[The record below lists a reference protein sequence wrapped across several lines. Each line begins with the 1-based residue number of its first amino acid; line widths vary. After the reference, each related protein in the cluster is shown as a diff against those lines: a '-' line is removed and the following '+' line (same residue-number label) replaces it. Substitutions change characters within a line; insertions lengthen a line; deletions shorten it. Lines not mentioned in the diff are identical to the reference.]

1 MSKNEAAEP
10 RSAQAP
16 TSGKDTARLERP
28 NAGAPSEGAVLKV
41 LRKEPPMRDPSSPQP
56 RTAADDSASETASE
70 ALDEQGNVEAAA
82 DSSEDAGEK
91 RNRKRMLRRA
101 ARSAA
106 KEAALEGPG
115 AEAVVRPRKGRGAK
129 ADQTAVAADPGAPS
143 AAGAVFV
150 SARSATDAKAVSTPV
165 ADTSAGKAGAPAAP
179 AEASNDSDN
188 GNSGDGG
195 RAARRRRR
203 KRAKVDP
210 LTVSPPRPGA
220 PPIPVMPPAPA
231 ARRQKRHVGIML
243 SFVLFVI
250 APVAVAGWYLYERAA
265 DQYASSM
272 GFSVRKEEA
281 ANAAEVIGG
290 IAGFVGADTSDTDIL
305 YEFIQSQALVEMID
319 ERLDLRSLY
328 SKPENDWFFTI
339 DPDAPIEKLVSYWRR
354 MVTIYYDGAS
364 GLIETR
370 VLAFTP
376 EDAQTISRAI
386 FEESSN
392 TINKLTAVAR
402 DDATRYARDELA
414 LAEQRL
420 REARSELT
428 EFRARTQIVDPAID
442 VQGQMGLLT
451 TLQSQLAEAL
461 IELDLLL
468 DNTREGDPRI
478 RQAEQRIT
486 VIENRIADERSKIG
500 IGGTS
505 AGTQAFSS
513 LVGEYESL
521 IVDREFA
528 EQSYLAARANLDAA
542 QAEAQRQT
550 RYLAAYT
557 QPTLAQSSE
566 YPQRSML
573 LGVFGLFALAA
584 WSVGA
589 LIYYSIRDRR

>member
-1 MSKNEAAEP
+1 MPKI
-10 RSAQAP
+10 
-16 TSGKDTARLERP
+16 
-28 NAGAPSEGAVLKV
+28 GAPAEGAVFKV
-41 LRKEPPMRDPSSPQP
+41 VRKEPPLRDPSSP
-56 RTAADDSASETASE
+56 AA
-70 ALDEQGNVEAAA
+70 
-82 DSSEDAGEK
+82 
-91 RNRKRMLRRA
+91 RA
-101 ARSAA
+101 ARGDTSPEVSADVGREDIMGDESEGPEAKRNQRRIARRAERAAA
-106 KEAALEGPG
+106 KDGALEGPG
-115 AEAVVRPRKGRGAK
+115 AEAVVRPRKGKG
-129 ADQTAVAADPGAPS
+129 TVAAPS
-143 AAGAVFV
+143 AGGAGASAMFV
-150 SARSATDAKAVSTPV
+150 SSRAQAATAIPGAGTDPASGAREVPATPST
-165 ADTSAGKAGAPAAP
+165 AAAGEGRK
-179 AEASNDSDN
+179 DR
-188 GNSGDGG
+188 GDDDD
-195 RAARRRRR
+195 RANRRRRR
-203 KRAKVDP
+203 RRAKADP
-210 LTVSPPRPGA
+210 LSIAPPKPGA

-231 ARRQKRHVGIML
+231 ARRRKRHVGVFL

-250 APVAVAGWYLYERAA
+250 VPVAAAAWYLYERAA

-290 IAGFVGADTSDTDIL
+290 IVGFGTGDTSDTDIL

-319 ERLDLRSLY
+319 ARLDLRSLY
-328 SKPENDWFFTI
+328 SKPENDPVFTI
-339 DPDAPIEKLVSYWRR
+339 AKDAPIEDLVSYWRR

-376 EDAQTISRAI
+376 EDAQTVTQAI
-386 FEESSN
+386 FDESSK

-420 REARSELT
+420 RDARSALT

-451 TLQSQLAEAL
+451 TLQGQLAEAL

-478 RQAEQRIT
+478 RQAEQRIS
-486 VIENRIADERSKIG
+486 VIENRIAEERSKIG
-500 IGGTS
+500 IGETS
-505 AGTQAFSS
+505 AGTQAFAS
-513 LVGEYESL
+513 LVGDYESL

-566 YPQRSML
+566 YPQRPMIL
-573 LGVFGLFALAA
+573 VVFGLFALAA

>member
-16 TSGKDTARLERP
+16 TSGKDTDRLKVP
-28 NAGAPSEGAVLKV
+28 KVGVPSEGAVLKV
-41 LRKEPPMRDPSSPQP
+41 LRKEPPLRDPSSPQSRP
-56 RTAADDSASETASE
+56 EAEGSVPESASEAVDDQEHAE
-70 ALDEQGNVEAAA
+70 ATDE
-82 DSSEDAGEK
+82 SSEDAGEK

-115 AEAVVRPRKGRGAK
+115 AEAVVRPRKGRGRAGK
-129 ADQTAVAADPGAPS
+129 AGDES
-143 AAGAVFV
+143 AASEAGAGSAGAMFV
-150 SARSATDAKAVSTPV
+150 SARSSSEAEAVAAPV
-165 ADTSAGKAGAPAAP
+165 AETAN
-179 AEASNDSDN
+179 EADQ

-203 KRAKVDP
+203 RRAKVDP

-231 ARRQKRHVGIML
+231 ARRQKRHIGILL

-250 APVAVAGWYLYERAA
+250 APVAVAAWYLYERAA

-290 IAGFVGADTSDTDIL
+290 IAGFGGADTSDTDIL

-319 ERLDLRSLY
+319 EKLDLRSLY
-328 SKPENDWFFTI
+328 SKPENDWYFTI
-339 DPDAPIEKLVSYWRR
+339 DPEAPIEKLVSYWRR

-364 GLIETR
+364 GLIEIR

-376 EDAQTISRAI
+376 EDARTISQAI
-386 FEESSN
+386 FDESSN

-402 DDATRYARDELA
+402 DDTTRYARDELG

-420 REARSELT
+420 RDARSALT

-500 IGGTS
+500 IGETS
-505 AGTQAFSS
+505 AGTQAFAS

-566 YPQRSML
+566 YPQREML